1 MKDDS
6 KLLITEATFGFVCFA
21 NLLVQN
27 DKLLTTAAT
36 DDDQICYLVQPC
48 MRTLTVKMFL

>member
-48 MRTLTVKMFL
+48 MRTLTVKMFS